1 MSAVRVIGTVPP
13 LTTFDYPS
21 ASDSRRP
28 TIIVP
33 VGARVFEGSY

>member
-21 ASDSRRP
+21 ASDSRR
-28 TIIVP
+28 
-33 VGARVFEGSY
+33 SYDDFGVLGRGV